1 MFFVLHNALNTS
13 SIDRIK
19 ISSMFAVSAECMYRG
34 LCLFYIIAKT
44 ISGQVIIMTKEVLI
58 NKEISKVTYYYV
70 LILNLNLK
78 CIINFLKVISIS
90 KEYFI

>member
-1 MFFVLHNALNTS
+1 MIYNMAYV
-13 SIDRIK
+13 
-19 ISSMFAVSAECMYRG
+19 M
-34 LCLFYIIAKT
+34 
-44 ISGQVIIMTKEVLI
+44 IMLLI
-58 NKEISKVTYYYV
+58 NKEIPKVTYYYV